1 MVNKPKIDRAKV
13 AAALTNY
20 CTKCGHAIPPDKI
33 QRIDF
38 ERMVCPNCGERFT
51 PGVLRGLPGL

>member
-1 MVNKPKIDRAKV
+1 MVTKPKLNRERV
-13 AAALTNY
+13 LAALNTP
-20 CTKCGHAIPPDKI
+20 CPKCGHAIPPDKI

-38 ERMVCPNCGERFT
+38 ERMICPNCGERFT